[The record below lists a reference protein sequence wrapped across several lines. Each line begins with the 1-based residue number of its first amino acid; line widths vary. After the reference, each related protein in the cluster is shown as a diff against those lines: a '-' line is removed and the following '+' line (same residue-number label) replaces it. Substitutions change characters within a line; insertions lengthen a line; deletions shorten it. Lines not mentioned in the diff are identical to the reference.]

1 MAVKAYKY
9 RIYPNKG
16 QQQKILMFCG
26 CARKVYNLLIGW
38 WRDSYK
44 KYKEDG
50 EAFGKT
56 PDYTSFKSM
65 PEYSYMKQCDAVALQ
80 QARKHFENAIT
91 NFLKDKKKGFPQF
104 KRKGVSKYAY
114 TTFNNNGGNIR
125 ISVIKSVNVSM
136 TKSGN
141 FYVSLTVETGEKD
154 KPLFNRELRAS
165 NPNVVGLDM
174 SMSSFVVSSDESD
187 MSKTKYVRL
196 QRKNAKK
203 LRKLQKEISRKK
215 IVGTGEYIINRKG
228 REVEIKELSK
238 NREKA
243 RKKYAKVA
251 EHVANQR
258 RDFLVKTA
266 LYFVRKYDVIVL
278 EDIDMAAMAKGLN
291 LGKSVYDL
299 GFGEFRKW
307 LEHEGR
313 KYDCYIHYVD
323 KWFASSK
330 LCNSCGYKNGELRLS
345 DREWVCPECGERH
358 DRDVNAARNLRDEF
372 LRQYN
377 TAGTA
382 GIQACGDGTST
393 LRETVARVLSA
404 SLDWD
409 YIVGFAPCHHISA
422 AVSRNCCHICVSTAD
437 TAYCKRCICCVC
449 PGMNSDML
457 KIPCA

>member
-125 ISVIKSVNVSM
+125 ISEDGKHIRLPKMGMVKIRMHRCFFGVIKSVNVSM

-345 DREWVCPECGERH
+345 DMEWVCPECGERH

-404 SLDWD
+404 KQEAAKSL
-409 YIVGFAPCHHISA
+409 A
-422 AVSRNCCHICVSTAD
+422 
-437 TAYCKRCICCVC
+437 
-449 PGMNSDML
+449 
-457 KIPCA
+457 